1 MSNTLISLRLDRTN
15 TSHVPDTG
23 QNSDGPA
30 VRHGLAH
37 GHANSP
43 QDILVHGDIV
53 EKECRCV
60 RFKDGKYNMKDGLVN
75 LILNEEEIRRQ
86 AGRGRAM
93 K

>member
-1 MSNTLISLRLDRTN
+1 M
-15 TSHVPDTG
+15 
-23 QNSDGPA
+23 
-30 VRHGLAH
+30 
-37 GHANSP
+37 
-43 QDILVHGDIV
+43 
-53 EKECRCV
+53 